1 MQSHAR
7 TVLFCT
13 TLLTATAAQAGTV
26 VEMRFVDE
34 QGVGKAAGEI
44 SITETQYGLVFTPAL
59 DGLPPG
65 VHGFHVHERPSC
77 TPAEKDGKMTAAA
90 AAGGHY
96 DPGATQR
103 HDAPWG
109 DGHIGDLPALYVGS
123 DGNAV
128 HPVLAPRL
136 HMADLQGRS
145 LMLHAGGENYA
156 DEPAPLGGGGPRL
169 LCGVIE

>member
-1 MQSHAR
+1 MRSYGTA
-7 TVLFCT
+7 LFGIV
-13 TLLTATAAQAGTV
+13 LLTTAATHAATV
-26 VEMRFVDE
+26 VEMRFVDAR
-34 QGVGKAAGEI
+34 GVGQAAGQI
-44 SITETQYGLVFTPAL
+44 SITETPYGLVFTPAI

-65 VHGFHVHERPSC
+65 VHGFHVHEKPNC
-77 TPAEKDGKMTAAA
+77 APAEKDGKMTAAA

-96 DPGATQR
+96 DPDGTRR

-109 DGHIGDLPALYVGS
+109 EGHLGDLPALYVGS
-123 DGNAV
+123 DGSAV

-136 HMADLQGRS
+136 GTADLQGRS
-145 LMLHAGGENYA
+145 LMVHAGGDNYA